1 MSVERELL
9 KTIYSYVSS
18 GYWVI
23 DEFETQIE
31 DTVKEIEKLLA
42 QPEQEP
48 VGIVKTI
55 GGYPDD
61 SVHTVEW
68 LCKYKD
74 IKDGD
79 KLIILKDDK

>member
-1 MSVERELL
+1 MSKERELL
-9 KTIYSYVSS
+9 KQIQQFLLCDCEDIY
-18 GYWVI
+18 GFAG
-23 DEFETQIE
+23 DIE
-31 DTVKEIEKLLA
+31 HLLA
-42 QPEQEP
+42 QPDPEP